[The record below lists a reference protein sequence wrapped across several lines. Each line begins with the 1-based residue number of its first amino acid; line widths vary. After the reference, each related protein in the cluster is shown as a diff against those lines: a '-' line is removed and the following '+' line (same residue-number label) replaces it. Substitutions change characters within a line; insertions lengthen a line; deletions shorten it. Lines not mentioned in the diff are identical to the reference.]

1 MESQEPVR
9 SVSLTTATR
18 KLARYKLDLVGV
30 EEIRWDKRGTVRE
43 GDYNFFN
50 GKGKKII
57 KREQDFLY
65 NT

>member
-1 MESQEPVR
+1 
-9 SVSLTTATR
+9 
-18 KLARYKLDLVGV
+18 VGV